1 MSQVDQTNTSIPE
14 TPPNKVSSVSFTT
27 PTNPKALGMAMES
40 TTITGSVS
48 KTAKSSP
55 WPSQTIQEE
64 KEEDEDDDHDSQSS
78 STSSQDGIPD
88 MPLLKY
94 ARLTGSLSRHQQSKA
109 LTKVCT
115 ACTLGRISASAYS
128 DVPHDKLWVLV
139 MGFMDGSIQLV
150 DSRTGLDL
158 LNPKYLCVETHPS
171 SDPHRLYL
179 ITAVSMDAS
188 GTTLAA
194 CQRNGAVAIW
204 DLKWVTSE
212 QDIPN
217 SATAKL
223 YNKPPSTKDRVA
235 IQALLTSGPL
245 LLHNPSSPFRF
256 SYGLQSTPTCLV
268 LDPAYSKR
276 HARSTEGKQLLTGFS
291 NGKLVLTKRNYGIVD
306 STTSQPASDESYGG
320 AFLGGLWS
328 NIGTMMKKTPTTDQ
342 VLYVAS
348 ASSPMEAVAWRG
360 NLAAFADS
368 TGIKLLDTETW
379 TRLAHIDRPVGAD
392 VSLYKQYISS
402 IKCNMTWETST
413 NLLVAWGDC
422 LMTLKVTEYANKED
436 RTTNGTSLSTDTSSD
451 PSPPLLVTRK
461 RSVECSMAWELDCVA
476 CGVAPMDSNHV
487 VVFGIVQS
495 STVTEPVV
503 QLQIISRNMG
513 TMVASNAI
521 PMLLPDTNG
530 SWSSRPASVAASE
543 LHLLCSYT
551 TARCD
556 SKTELAESLGLASA
570 ADLPTFQYGSLLP
583 TSSFSS
589 MRTPIDMYQH
599 WSLDRVLTS
608 ADALVHP
615 DLKRKRVL
623 EKRQGDPLPPILLP
637 HPPILVLC
645 APSDVILGVTND
657 VDDAIAHAKTHGDAK
672 LALLRG
678 WNNLPLVKKFSLD
691 YLVNE
696 YLISLVKQ
704 PSTTT
709 LKLAAQSTEVLLR
722 GNVDLWEKWICVFSK
737 LPGGLYALREY
748 IPVRGM

>member
-1 MSQVDQTNTSIPE
+1 
-14 TPPNKVSSVSFTT
+14 
-27 PTNPKALGMAMES
+27 
-40 TTITGSVS
+40 
-48 KTAKSSP
+48 
-55 WPSQTIQEE
+55 
-64 KEEDEDDDHDSQSS
+64 
-78 STSSQDGIPD
+78 
-88 MPLLKY
+88 
-94 ARLTGSLSRHQQSKA
+94 
-109 LTKVCT
+109 
-115 ACTLGRISASAYS
+115 
-128 DVPHDKLWVLV
+128 
-139 MGFMDGSIQLV
+139 
-150 DSRTGLDL
+150 
-158 LNPKYLCVETHPS
+158 
-171 SDPHRLYL
+171 
-179 ITAVSMDAS
+179 
-188 GTTLAA
+188 
-194 CQRNGAVAIW
+194 
-204 DLKWVTSE
+204 
-212 QDIPN
+212 
-217 SATAKL
+217 
-223 YNKPPSTKDRVA
+223 
-235 IQALLTSGPL
+235 
-245 LLHNPSSPFRF
+245 
-256 SYGLQSTPTCLV
+256 
-268 LDPAYSKR
+268 
-276 HARSTEGKQLLTGFS
+276 
-291 NGKLVLTKRNYGIVD
+291 
-306 STTSQPASDESYGG
+306 
-320 AFLGGLWS
+320 
-328 NIGTMMKKTPTTDQ
+328 
-342 VLYVAS
+342 
-348 ASSPMEAVAWRG
+348 
-360 NLAAFADS
+360 
-368 TGIKLLDTETW
+368 
-379 TRLAHIDRPVGAD
+379 
-392 VSLYKQYISS
+392 
-402 IKCNMTWETST
+402 
-413 NLLVAWGDC
+413 
-422 LMTLKVTEYANKED
+422 
-436 RTTNGTSLSTDTSSD
+436 
-451 PSPPLLVTRK
+451 
-461 RSVECSMAWELDCVA
+461 
-476 CGVAPMDSNHV
+476 MDSNHV

-608 ADALVHP
+608 AEALVHP

-748 IPVRGM
+748 IPVRDPMLFSTFYEMVLMKMLVEIEAQKGDSVIEQAKDIFLQAMLAWGPISAITERIRLMRWRHSNKSACRRLAIDMYRRRHQKAMGVALEDDDHLVHLLSGEITPESVKRTKIMVDAGIDYANEHVWSKESTGRAFSPDSLFDMVNLASKLVPRMTLMYATKSDLSWNPTSMNVVTEALAELSFMRGEYIDSLRLYLLLSANSAAPRLDEKALKSVQKGSTHTYRKSLANHPHEFVLAMIEHHNLFSALLDASFLPVIGVRVGSTKPASNDVHAARALSPLVALIHLVGLDLASQYLIEHCVSSDGSSLDRGPIHGAQANLPLQMVAMQLSGRPKLLFWYLHQIFLHRPEVYVDLSHMAVPPKEILDLHRSHFDLHVKYHLKDGASRPTLIPSTAVIKKEAESPLLTFFEGSYAIWRS